1 MCLPASTNLR
11 GGDNNPFAGVDM
23 SDDLVQ
29 RATRFAE
36 KQHEHQF
43 RDDGTT
49 PYVEHPKAVMQIV
62 RDEFHED
69 DPDILAA
76 ALLHDTL
83 EDTKTDFDEITEA
96 FGKRVAKL
104 VSVLSND
111 KRLPKARR
119 EREYFARLE
128 NGPRDA
134 KICKLADVLHNLRD
148 PTVTDRKKK
157 LKTGRKLIK
166 MFGSSGRLKE
176 PVRLL
181 KEEMSR

>member
-1 MCLPASTNLR
+1 
-11 GGDNNPFAGVDM
+11 M

-43 RDDGTT
+43 RDDGKT
-49 PYVEHPKAVMQIV
+49 PYVEHPKAVMQII

-69 DPDILAA
+69 DPEMLAA

-83 EDTKTDFDEITEA
+83 EDTKTDFDEIADA

-104 VSVLSND
+104 VAVLSDD
-111 KRLPKARR
+111 KRLPADRR
-119 EREYFARLE
+119 ERDYFAQLAA
-128 NGPRDA
+128 GPKEA

-148 PTVTDRKKK
+148 PTETHRNAK
-157 LKTGRKLIK
+157 LRTGKKLIK
-166 MFGSSGRLKE
+166 LFGSSGRLKE